1 MTQPQFELVYGSL
14 KALRTSISQQKA
26 LVSLLNDQTPDQ
38 DQYTSLRIQLILPSD
53 YNPHSFD
60 LLAYQYILGS
70 ALKLLDP
77 TPLIEARYFKHKDH
91 SLDLAWQSSEWSLS
105 ITVANSHSVSTAQLS
120 INGQKSIHLTEMI
133 EPQSISA
140 HLAQHYLKAI
150 ALSERAQRF
159 GVATQSPDAV
169 IHESVLIHP
178 SVEVSG
184 EVTIGANT
192 RIWHFSKLLGPVKI
206 GEDCSFGQNVVI
218 EKGVEIGRNV
228 KVQNNVSIYA
238 GVVLEDDV
246 FCGPSMVFTNV
257 GTPRS
262 HYPRRNAYSV
272 TRIGK
277 GASIGANATIV
288 CGHSL
293 GRYAFVGAGAVVTK
307 NVPDFALVYGN
318 PARIHGWA
326 CYCGV
331 RLKFNKTDPN
341 SDLEFAKCEEC
352 SRQYELKQ
360 GKVTALS
367 PLDSSFLPPK

>member
-1 MTQPQFELVYGSL
+1 M
-14 KALRTSISQQKA
+14 KALK
-26 LVSLLNDQTPDQ
+26 
-38 DQYTSLRIQLILPSD
+38 
-53 YNPHSFD
+53 
-60 LLAYQYILGS
+60 
-70 ALKLLDP
+70 
-77 TPLIEARYFKHKDH
+77 
-91 SLDLAWQSSEWSLS
+91 
-105 ITVANSHSVSTAQLS
+105 
-120 INGQKSIHLTEMI
+120 
-133 EPQSISA
+133 
-140 HLAQHYLKAI
+140 
-150 ALSERAQRF
+150 LSERAQRF
-159 GVATQSPDAV
+159 GIATESTNAN

-178 SVEVSG
+178 SVDING
-184 EVTIGANT
+184 DVTIGANT

-238 GVVLEDDV
+238 GVILEDDV

-307 NVPDFALVYGN
+307 DIPDFALVYGN

-331 RLKFNKTDPN
+331 RLNFKEKTSETKFA
-341 SDLEFAKCEEC
+341 ECEEC
-352 SRQYELKQ
+352 SRKYELSK
-360 GKVTALS
+360 GTVRPLSAL
-367 PLDSSFLPPK
+367 